1 MADDLESIVP
11 ADIEAEV
18 DAIYNERYALSDA
31 RVAGETT
38 ATTKGRAAGVMAISG
53 ASFEEIAEVLGFH
66 SARHAELAVQRSL
79 ADSLDSWDKA
89 QLKKLLVGRYDTLF
103 REGLR
108 RSRTRGYFAREAAA
122 NTALKSL
129 NEMVKMLGLATPT
142 EHVVHGPAAAEIRV
156 FVNKIVDQAVATLPE
171 EHDVIEGHV
180 VHELPPA
187 SGDA

>member
-11 ADIEAEV
+11 PEIAAEV
-18 DAIYNERYALSDA
+18 DAIYHEQYALSDA
-31 RVAGETT
+31 RVQGETLS
-38 ATTKGRAAGVMAISG
+38 TTKGRAAGVMAISG
-53 ASFEEIAEVLGFH
+53 ASFDEIAEVLGFH

-89 QLKKLLVGRYDTLF
+89 HLKSLLVGRYDALF
-103 REGLR
+103 RESLR
-108 RSRTRGYFAREAAA
+108 RSRTKGYFAREAAA

-129 NEMVKMLGLATPT
+129 NEMVKVLGLAAPT
-142 EHVVHGPAAAEIRV
+142 EHVVHGPAASEIRV
-156 FVNKIVDQAVATLPE
+156 FVDKIVTQAVSTLPE

-187 SGDA
+187 SGNA